1 VRQLTIWNNRRPWP
15 CLEKGWY
22 PVSSSTDE
30 TPTAG
35 YGPVDEDT
43 RLRKLDEW
51 SKNLVSIS
59 KHVCGKKNDG
69 TDEAGHNRWPCQ
81 ECMIGVR
88 KVTSYWHGALLLK
101 SKAVRYRAEREGI
114 ELPMVDLATA
124 FFLASSLLDPE
135 TAVTLGNWG
144 AA

>member
-1 VRQLTIWNNRRPWP
+1 MSADLSN
-15 CLEKGWY
+15 E
-22 PVSSSTDE
+22 PV
-30 TPTAG
+30 AG
-35 YGPVDEDT
+35 FGPVDPDT

-59 KHVCGKKNDG
+59 KHVCGRKNEGLDSG
-69 TDEAGHNRWPCQ
+69 GHNRWPCQ

-114 ELPMVDLATA
+114 ELPMVDLSTA
-124 FFLASSLLDPE
+124 FFIASAVLDPATSVE
-135 TAVTLGNWG
+135 LEDWG
-144 AA
+144 PA